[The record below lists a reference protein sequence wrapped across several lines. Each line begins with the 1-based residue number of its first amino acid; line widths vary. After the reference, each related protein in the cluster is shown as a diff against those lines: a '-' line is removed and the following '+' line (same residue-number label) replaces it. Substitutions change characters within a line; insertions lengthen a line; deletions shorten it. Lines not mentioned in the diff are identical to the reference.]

1 MTQLENFI
9 QETGSRFRMTQDQ
22 TARVALTT
30 LSVEDRSKVAAMSV
44 EKAAGFFKAVSPK
57 GKPLG
62 WVAKAVELA
71 GNWRDELS
79 LNRKTAF
86 EEFISGGGLDKIKE
100 RKPEVP
106 LAVWTD
112 PELTIENFED
122 KTFKATGHK
131 IRFRILKEQTA
142 RKLSR
147 AEALAEIIASKRLEG
162 K

>member
-1 MTQLENFI
+1 
-9 QETGSRFRMTQDQ
+9 MTQDQ

-86 EEFISGGGLDKIKE
+86 EEFISGGGLDKIKK